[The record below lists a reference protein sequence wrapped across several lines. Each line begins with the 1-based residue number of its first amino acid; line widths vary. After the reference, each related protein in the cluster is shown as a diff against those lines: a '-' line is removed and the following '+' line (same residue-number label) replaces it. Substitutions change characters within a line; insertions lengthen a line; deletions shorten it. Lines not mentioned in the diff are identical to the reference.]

1 MQRKLSTLSGHI
13 NLTTMVER
21 WDLKIPFVTARGSRT
36 EVEVIVV
43 EIAADGHTGRGEAT
57 PSRSLGESASSCL
70 GEIAKAF
77 GTGVLTATDVGRRV
91 AMMPSGAARS
101 ALDSAI
107 WDLAAKHCGTRA
119 WTMASMQTPTTRKT
133 IQTISAGPPDEMVS
147 QALMFGS
154 AEVLKLKLNGRD
166 DDRKVRAV
174 RLALPNARLIVDA
187 NESWTMNQLATWSVT
202 MRELGVELIE
212 QPLPAGSDTAL
223 SHFNRIVPICADES
237 FTDPNDLSA
246 IASRYDFVNIKLDK
260 LGGLSSALVAATIA
274 ESHGLGI
281 MLGCM
286 IGTSL
291 GMAPSTML
299 FERATYIDVDGP
311 SFLASDREPTLWCDG
326 VVSAP
331 RPALWG

>member
-1 MQRKLSTLSGHI
+1 MQRQLSTLSGHI

-21 WDLKIPFVTARGSRT
+21 WDLRIPFVTARGTRT
-36 EVEVIVV
+36 EVEVLVV

-57 PSRSLGESASSCL
+57 PSRSLSESASSCL
-70 GEIAKAF
+70 GEIARVF
-77 GTGVLTATDVGRRV
+77 GSEVLTAIDFGRRV

-107 WDLAAKHCGTRA
+107 WDLTAKHCGTRV
-119 WTMASMQTPTTRKT
+119 WTMASMKAPTTRKT
-133 IQTISAGPPDEMVS
+133 IQTISAGRPDEMVS
-147 QALMFGS
+147 QALLCGA
-154 AEVLKLKLNGRD
+154 AEVLKLKLDGKH

-174 RLALPNARLIVDA
+174 RRALPNARLIVDA
-187 NESWTMNQLATWSVT
+187 NESWTMNQLVTWSVT
-202 MRELGVELIE
+202 MKELGVELIE

-237 FTDPNDLSA
+237 FTDPNHLA
-246 IASRYDFVNIKLDK
+246 VLASRYDFVNIKLDK
-260 LGGLSSALVAATIA
+260 LGGLSSALVATKIA
-274 ESHGLGI
+274 KSHGLGI

-299 FERATYIDVDGP
+299 FDQATYIDLDGP
-311 SFLASDREPTLWCDG
+311 SFLASDREPPLWCDG

-331 RPALWG
+331 LPALWG